1 MGKEWSE
8 WTESEKELALQMRQ
22 EKCMYKEIAARVGK
36 SFQAVNGFFK
46 RYDTKKRLE
55 RRMNGEI
62 VTNSRC
68 LPECEHERRMKLY
81 TDGLTDIESAKVLG
95 LSSNS
100 YTSWRI
106 ARGLKPNI
114 GYPQKSHAKTGHT
127 VVEVIQRD
135 YFKPEHI
142 VNYNHNNNDRLIVI
156 TPKKETCIVDIGLAE
171 KLAQEVNA
179 RPVTFKLEERMKARL
194 HSKELHVDAKRS
206 FGGGGFTRV
215 GF

>member
-8 WTESEKELALQMRQ
+8 WKESEKELALQMRQ

-36 SFQAVNGFFK
+36 SFQAVNGLFK
-46 RYDTKKRLE
+46 RHDTKKRLE

-81 TDGLTDIESAKVLG
+81 NDGLTDIESAKVLG

-114 GYPQKSHAKTGHT
+114 GYPQKSHARTGHT
-127 VVEVIQRD
+127 VIEYVERD
-135 YFKPEHI
+135 ILKPEHI
-142 VNYNHNNNDRLIVI
+142 INYNHNKNVALPPVSVQ
-156 TPKKETCIVDIGLAE
+156 KEKRIVDIELAE
-171 KLAQEVNA
+171 KLAQSVNA
-179 RPVTFKLEERMKARL
+179 KPVICKLEDRMKARL
-194 HSKELHVDAKRS
+194 HAKQM
-206 FGGGGFTRV
+206 FVEAKMNFGGGFTRV
-215 GF
+215 GC